1 MRISD
6 WSSDMCSSDLHL
18 AILHASNF
26 TVRSKAAVYF
36 LNMAGTGSAAVGDGD
51 SLPPF
56 DGDIVSPLNVA
67 GCLLD
72 DSAAQPRRV
81 RGLSVDIDARIYLDD
96 CVHGFTF
103 SMSGV
108 LGVARG
114 RPASKTRFASAAV
127 IIPMWQSGR
136 ATCRE
141 SGWRK
146 GWIA

>member
-36 LNMAGTGSAAVGDGD
+36 LNIAGTGSAAVGDGD

-96 CVHGFTF
+96 CVPGFTF
-103 SMSGV
+103 RSAERRVGKEGGST
-108 LGVARG
+108 G
-114 RPASKTRFASAAV
+114 RSRWS
-127 IIPMWQSGR
+127 R
-136 ATCRE
+136 
-141 SGWRK
+141 
-146 GWIA
+146 